1 MSGPKKDPKALFAA
15 LRAGDRGA
23 LARALTLVE
32 STDPVDGTIAQE
44 LLEYCIPVS
53 GASLR
58 IGITGIPGVGKS
70 SLIDP
75 LGMDLVQK
83 GHRVAV
89 LAVDPS
95 SSRSGGSILGDKTR
109 MQQLGASPWAYIRPS
124 PTGGTLGGVARRTQ
138 TSMLVC
144 EAAGFDRI
152 LVETVGV
159 GQNELAV
166 DSMTDITV
174 LLAVGGTGDELQ
186 GIKRGIMETADII
199 VITKADGDRKVL
211 AEQARQDLRAAIGM
225 MPPRPSGRRPE
236 VIQVSA
242 LTGAGMEELGK
253 LLESTAELDE
263 KSGFRAARRKEQRR
277 LWLRAALEETFLMEL
292 RNDPQLDRARQAI
305 EGQVE
310 EGLLGPPQAA
320 KQLLRLFRTGGE
332 PLP

>member
-109 MQQLGASPWAYIRPS
+109 MQQLGASPSAYIRPS

-174 LLAVGGTGDELQ
+174 LLAVGGTGDGVEAHSPSL
-186 GIKRGIMETADII
+186 RMLETWIFRVNLFPSKD
-199 VITKADGDRKVL
+199 ADGGKAKFLRCGGGGIDMVGVGSAKS
-211 AEQARQDLRAAIGM
+211 QDLGM
-225 MPPRPSGRRPE
+225 P
-236 VIQVSA
+236 
-242 LTGAGMEELGK
+242 LGDGFLK
-253 LLESTAELDE
+253 VVLEFEIFIS
-263 KSGFRAARRKEQRR
+263 
-277 LWLRAALEETFLMEL
+277 
-292 RNDPQLDRARQAI
+292 RNFPQ
-305 EGQVE
+305 
-310 EGLLGPPQAA
+310 
-320 KQLLRLFRTGGE
+320 
-332 PLP
+332 